1 DPPFDFLRALTRV
14 DFSHVTRVSD
24 APHVL
29 GQLLRAIHGQ
39 PTSAET
45 AREAIC
51 PCRRRRRR
59 RPRESPGSGMGL
71 PWRLGRHRCVNPRD
85 WLLERR
91 MASCLSKTRMS
102 IQLRVNSF
110 ARTITPLPPH
120 EDCYVTDIAVSLQ
133 CRAFSMGPISIR
145 PAFLIE
151 REFSSER
158 RCLCSP
164 AVAREVCPQRV
175 LQAAELSPS
184 LGALALRPFRRLW
197 GAPLLL
203 AQLLLAQLLYHLPA
217 DFFESQFVS
226 IQAE

>member
-1 DPPFDFLRALTRV
+1 
-14 DFSHVTRVSD
+14 
-24 APHVL
+24 
-29 GQLLRAIHGQ
+29 
-39 PTSAET
+39 
-45 AREAIC
+45 
-51 PCRRRRRR
+51 
-59 RPRESPGSGMGL
+59 
-71 PWRLGRHRCVNPRD
+71 
-85 WLLERR
+85 

-151 REFSSER
+151 REFSPER
-158 RCLCSP
+158 RCRRSP

-175 LQAAELSPS
+175 LQAAELPPS
-184 LGALALRPFRRLW
+184 LGALALRPLRRLW

-226 IQAE
+226 IQSEYLDLLLPAARLRIRRCTQEVDTGDRLVELGVCVGRCLHDMAAALWTFDVEQHARLLFRKQVAEGLAARHPKENPAKANGPNALSGVP